1 MYMLIAQEAD
11 SGGLVE
17 IDEPR
22 PAADAAWFKPLQ
34 PAHRVLRCVFHRA
47 FSYAEITLP

>member
-1 MYMLIAQEAD
+1 MLIAQEEY
-11 SGGLVE
+11 SGGLLE
-17 IDEPR
+17 IYEPR

-34 PAHRVLRCVFHRA
+34 PAHRVLRSAFHRA